1 VIEGRGGPAD
11 RIVAGGAGRHREGGS
26 CRRVDRV
33 IGLLPSRQMASG
45 IPAIVLS
52 NTGQIVVVTDVAQRA
67 GGRRVR
73 ALQQE
78 VRRAVIKLRVQPRIK
93 AVALAAQT
101 RREHRLVGLVAWIRR
116 AIEIR
121 HVARLAG
128 R

>member
-1 VIEGRGGPAD
+1 
-11 RIVAGGAGRHREGGS
+11 
-26 CRRVDRV
+26 
-33 IGLLPSRQMASG
+33 M
-45 IPAIVLS
+45 
-52 NTGQIVVVTDVAQRA
+52 
-67 GGRRVR
+67 R

-101 RREHRLVGLVAWIRR
+101 WREHRLVGLVARIRR
-116 AIEIR
+116 AVEIR